1 MTNSIN
7 APIGSGFPGKT
18 ESPLSMISMLA
29 ISVGMAAAPAHAQD
43 MTSPDMTA
51 SPAPGQSA
59 PVISPEPAPA
69 AEPAPAVSQTRA
81 DDLATRGGFDAATV
95 APEAL
100 AQIERDQQARKDA
113 AAASKSAAAAKPAPA
128 RAASAPVTDSATR
141 VAPAFD
147 SDGSAGL
154 AETTADPAAV
164 IPMIAPVSDIAP
176 PPEAIPADNESDWS
190 LLAALAAMLGIG
202 SAGAYATSRRRS
214 RKTRQAA
221 ALNAAIMPELRR
233 DSVKEEIR
241 RRMDVAQPPVQP
253 SAQAIVQP
261 TGSNVSTKV
270 AFADFVANLPAF
282 EAPQGTARGGVKIG
296 QRRVAAAPRP
306 YLAEADLSR
315 PAGYFTANV
324 DSMPT
329 PQNPFLTRE
338 KRLKRARY
346 LDGKLAERNASTG
359 DSRNRIGGKM
369 EASRPLEPAFA

>member
-7 APIGSGFPGKT
+7 APIGSGFPGNT

-113 AAASKSAAAAKPAPA
+113 AAAAAAKSAAAAKPAPA

-147 SDGSAGL
+147 ADGSVGL
-154 AETTADPAAV
+154 ADPTADPAAV
-164 IPMIAPVSDIAP
+164 IPMIAPVSEIAP
-176 PPEAIPADNESDWS
+176 PPEAIPADNGSDWS

-202 SAGAYATSRRRS
+202 GAGAYATSRRRS
-214 RKTRQAA
+214 DHARIATRFRQG
-221 ALNAAIMPELRR
+221 R
-233 DSVKEEIR
+233 DSSKDGCCAARSPADSRGQAERQNGSRGICRDPAGMRGIIR
-241 RRMDVAQPPVQP
+241 
-253 SAQAIVQP
+253 
-261 TGSNVSTKV
+261 
-270 AFADFVANLPAF
+270 
-282 EAPQGTARGGVKIG
+282 QGGPHCKARP
-296 QRRVAAAPRP
+296 APRGRS
-306 YLAEADLSR
+306 A
-315 PAGYFTANV
+315 
-324 DSMPT
+324 
-329 PQNPFLTRE
+329 
-338 KRLKRARY
+338 
-346 LDGKLAERNASTG
+346 
-359 DSRNRIGGKM
+359 
-369 EASRPLEPAFA
+369 